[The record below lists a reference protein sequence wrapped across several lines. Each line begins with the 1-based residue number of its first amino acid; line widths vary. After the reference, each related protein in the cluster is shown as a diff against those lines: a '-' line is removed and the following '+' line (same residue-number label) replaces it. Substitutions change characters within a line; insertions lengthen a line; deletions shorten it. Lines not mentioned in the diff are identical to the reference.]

1 MNEKEILKIQKE
13 NVSIRIPSNINKQLT
28 NYVAMLGMTK
38 NAFILNLIYQELNKE
53 SKKNNNKENSN

>member
-53 SKKNNNKENSN
+53 SQKNNNNENSN